1 MAGSM
6 KIFRSEAFPHGIHLP
21 ELKDDTSALPVRQFP
36 FAPTLVVPLQQHIG
50 KPAVPV
56 VNEGSEVTR
65 GQCIAQ
71 SDGFHSV
78 DLHAPT
84 SGVVRRI
91 SPAPSITGKMVRSFF
106 IEPFPASTQ
115 ERLEGTPCDVDTATP
130 EDIISAVQQAGVVG
144 LGGAGFPTHAKMRIP
159 EGKYVDTIII
169 NGTECEPYLSADH
182 RVMLECPKDVVLGIR
197 YLLRA
202 TGANDAIVAVE
213 SNKSDAVD
221 ALRAVIPS
229 DAPIRVEKLPVKYP
243 QGAEHILMKTL
254 LGREKPTGGLPIDVH
269 TMCFNVTS
277 TSEIGRLLPHGAGL
291 QERVITIG
299 GPAVVK
305 KGNYRIAIGT
315 PLRFVLEVLGAQ
327 EDISSV
333 FLGGPMMGQAVSSLD
348 IPITKNTVGVIAL
361 TQRETG
367 RLTTRNEYP
376 CIRCASCLEACPLF
390 LNPSQLGLLA
400 QQKEYDRMAAEF
412 HLNTCFECGCCTY
425 VCPSHIPLVQRFRVA
440 KAALRKARASA

>member
-1 MAGSM
+1 M
-6 KIFRSEAFPHGIHLP
+6 FQSEAFPHGIHPP
-21 ELKDDTSALPVRQFP
+21 ELKDETSALPIRQFP
-36 FAPTLVVPLQQHIG
+36 FATTLVVPLQQHIG
-50 KPAVPV
+50 KTAVPV

-71 SDGFHSV
+71 PDGFHSV
-78 DLHAPT
+78 AIHAPT

-91 SPAPSITGKMVRSFF
+91 CPAPSITGKMITSFF

-115 ERLEGTPCDVDTATP
+115 ERLDGPPCDVESATP
-130 EDIISAVQQAGVVG
+130 EQIITAVQQAGVVG

-159 EGKYVDTIII
+159 EDKYVDTIII
-169 NGTECEPYLSADH
+169 NGTECEPYLTADH
-182 RVMLECPKDVVLGIR
+182 RVMLENPEDVVLGIR
-197 YLLRA
+197 YLLKA
-202 TGANDAIVAVE
+202 TGAKQAIVAVE
-213 SNKSDAVD
+213 SNKSDAVN
-221 ALRAVIPS
+221 ALRAIIPPN
-229 DAPIRVEKLPVKYP
+229 ANIKVEELPVKYP

-254 LGREKPTGGLPIDVH
+254 LGREKPAGGLPIDIH

-315 PLRFVLEVLGAQ
+315 PLRFVLETLGTLD
-327 EDISSV
+327 EISSV

-361 TQRETG
+361 THRETKPM
-367 RLTTRNEYP
+367 TTRNEYP

-400 QQKEYDRMAAEF
+400 KQKAYDRMASEF

-425 VCPSHIPLVQRFRVA
+425 VCPSHIPLVHRFRVA
-440 KAALRKARASA
+440 KAALRKARTSA